1 MATSAVALLTVRTW
15 REEGTS
21 SPWRFE
27 IRMTK
32 DVALGFQPVWTVST
46 RAKEMDAVIAF
57 LDDAALWN

>member
-32 DVALGFQPVWTVST
+32 DGFQPVWTVST
-46 RAKEMDAVIAF
+46 RAKVMDAVIAF
-57 LDDAALWN
+57 LDDAALSN